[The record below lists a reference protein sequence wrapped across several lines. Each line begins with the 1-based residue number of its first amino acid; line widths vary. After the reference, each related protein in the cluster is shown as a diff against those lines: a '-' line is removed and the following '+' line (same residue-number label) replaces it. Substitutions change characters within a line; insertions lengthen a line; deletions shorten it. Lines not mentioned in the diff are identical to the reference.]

1 MPDEVKTPEQG
12 AQGSQGSQ
20 QSAPP
25 VRQEPIRSDDD
36 LIPRRVLSEAQNE
49 SKKRKEK
56 IKTLKA
62 DLAAKD
68 AEISRLK
75 GLEAKI
81 SSMSGKIQEA
91 EVSKVLS
98 EFGELD
104 DEAKGVLKTLITP
117 HIKVNGDTFEVT
129 KVDAELEKVKKVFG
143 KGGESKSTP
152 ASSKVDDVLSALYK
166 RQTGATDPI
175 KPKAKPLDSLR
186 EAGNKLV
193 GKT

>member
-12 AQGSQGSQ
+12 AKGSQGSQ
-20 QSAPP
+20 QPAVV
-25 VRQEPIRSDDD
+25 VRQEPNRSDDD
-36 LIPRRVLSEAQNE
+36 LIPRRVLSDAQNE

-62 DLAAKD
+62 DLATKD
-68 AEISRLK
+68 AEIARLK

-81 SSMSGKIQEA
+81 TSMSGKLQEA

-129 KVDAELEKVKKVFG
+129 KVEAELEKVKKVFG
-143 KGGESKSTP
+143 KSGENKTTP
-152 ASSKVDDVLSALYK
+152 PSSKVDDVLSALYK
-166 RQTGATDPI
+166 RQTGAADPI